1 MKKIRFVFLL
11 VVLFLSACGRVVP
24 THPPAVSNQLP
35 PAFTETNIPSTATVP
50 LPTATSLPPTDTP
63 LPAQTQDPAIFGA
76 IGTGEIQAF
85 ALESVANAIF
95 KRTLDGLV
103 ANGSVQ
109 EYQITSVTIFPGSNG
124 LLSEIIYNVK
134 TTDSAWLADGGTQS
148 ADGWIQGNCSRFDLF
163 TTETEYQLKNRRLCG

>member
-1 MKKIRFVFLL
+1 MKKIQFVFLL

-35 PAFTETNIPSTATVP
+35 PAFTETNIPSTAT
-50 LPTATSLPPTDTP
+50 SLPPTDTP
-63 LPAQTQDPAIFGA
+63 LPAQTQDPTIFGA

-95 KRTLDGLV
+95 KKTMDGLV
-103 ANGSVQ
+103 ANGSIQ

-134 TTDSAWLADGGTQS
+134 TVDTAWLADGGTQN
-148 ADGWIQGNCSRFDLF
+148 ADGWIQGNCSRFDFF
-163 TTETEYQLKNRRLCG
+163 TTETEYQLKNRRLCS